1 MALTLV
7 EAAKL
12 STDTLQRGV
21 IEKFAQTSAVL
32 ERLPFDDIEGNAYR
46 YNIEQTL
53 PGVAFRGVNE
63 SYTESTGVVNPIT
76 ESLVIAGGE
85 SDVDKFIVR
94 TRSNVN
100 DIRSVHDAMK
110 VKSLSLNITKTFFDG
125 DSTANPK
132 EFDGINKRLSGG
144 SQEVSAGTNGAVLT
158 QAMLDDLIDRV
169 FGNADVLLMSKAMRR
184 EVVKLSRTSSQ
195 LTYGLDSFGRQVT
208 QYNGIPIG
216 IIEQDNTGAEI
227 LDFDETQGSSN
238 IAASIYAVRF
248 GVQEFLWGIQSSI
261 IQVTDLGEIQS
272 KPVFRTRIEWYMGMC
287 IGHPKSVAR
296 LKGVLAS

>member
-21 IEKFAQTSAVL
+21 ISKFAQTSAIL

-63 SYTESTGVVNPIT
+63 SYTESTGVVNPVT
-76 ESLVIAGGE
+76 ESLVIGGGE

-100 DIRSVHDAMK
+100 DIRSVYDAMK
-110 VKSLSLNITKTFFDG
+110 VKSLSLAITKTFFDG

-132 EFDGINKRLSGG
+132 EFDGINKRLAGG

-248 GVQEFLWGIQSSI
+248 GVQEFLWGIQNSI